1 MSYNQSSGS
10 NNQSNPGQEHALP
23 ARPAPPAGGIAF
35 KPRTVDRPAAPAQAT
50 LSSAPQ
56 PYAYQQSAAS
66 SYASYG
72 GASEAYGAAA
82 QPSPYGHVDPYAGA
96 SAYNG
101 QYATP
106 PQIQNPFAP
115 PSQDY
120 SGSLY
125 GANYDPAEAA
135 QVQAWKDAY
144 NYVPPTST
152 AAKTSATGTATTAAA
167 KPKAGEPVPKEE
179 APKTVFRKG
188 GGQTWEDPTLLE
200 WGNHHRLFVGNLAGE
215 VTDES
220 LLKAFSKFPSVQ
232 KARVVRDKRTTKSK
246 GFGFVSLADADD
258 FFNAAKEMNGK
269 YIGSHPVLVRKA
281 ETEIKTSNKKDDPRK
296 KWNNKNK
303 GGHGGGKG
311 GQNDPLKPAAG
322 GGVQKK
328 AQQPATKYKLLG

>member
-1 MSYNQSSGS
+1 
-10 NNQSNPGQEHALP
+10 
-23 ARPAPPAGGIAF
+23 
-35 KPRTVDRPAAPAQAT
+35 
-50 LSSAPQ
+50 
-56 PYAYQQSAAS
+56 
-66 SYASYG
+66 
-72 GASEAYGAAA
+72 
-82 QPSPYGHVDPYAGA
+82 
-96 SAYNG
+96 
-101 QYATP
+101 
-106 PQIQNPFAP
+106 
-115 PSQDY
+115 
-120 SGSLY
+120 LY

-144 NYVPPTST
+144 NYVPPTNT
-152 AAKTSATGTATTAAA
+152 AAKTSASATASATAAA
-167 KPKAGEPVPKEE
+167 VKPKAGEPVPKEE

-188 GGQTWEDPTLLE
+188 GGQTWEDSTLLE

-281 ETEIKTSNKKDDPRK
+281 ETEIKTANKKDDPRK

-303 GGHGGGKG
+303 SGHGGGKG

-328 AQQPATKYKLLG
+328 TQQVATKYKLLG

>member
-1 MSYNQSSGS
+1 MSYNRPPGS
-10 NNQSNPGQEHALP
+10 NNQPNSGNEHALP
-23 ARPAPPAGGIAF
+23 VRPPPPAGGIAF
-35 KPRTVDRPAAPAQAT
+35 KPRTINRSAAPASQTAQ
-50 LSSAPQ
+50 PQ
-56 PYAYQQSAAS
+56 QYPYQQPSAS
-66 SYASYG
+66 GYGSYG
-72 GASEAYGAAA
+72 APDAYATAA
-82 QPSPYGHVDPYAGA
+82 PPHYGQVDPNAGA
-96 SAYNG
+96 YS

-125 GANYDPAEAA
+125 GANYDPTEAA

-152 AAKTSATGTATTAAA
+152 AAKTSANATPVV
-167 KPKAGEPVPKEE
+167 KPKAGDPAPKEE
-179 APKTVFRKG
+179 APKTVFRNG

-220 LLKAFSKFPSVQ
+220 LLKAFAKFPSVQ

-281 ETEIKTSNKKDDPRK
+281 ETEIKTANKKDDPRK

-303 GGHGGGKG
+303 GGHNGGKG
-311 GQNDPLKPAAG
+311 NQNDPLKPAAG

-328 AQQPATKYKLLG
+328 VQQSATKYKLLG